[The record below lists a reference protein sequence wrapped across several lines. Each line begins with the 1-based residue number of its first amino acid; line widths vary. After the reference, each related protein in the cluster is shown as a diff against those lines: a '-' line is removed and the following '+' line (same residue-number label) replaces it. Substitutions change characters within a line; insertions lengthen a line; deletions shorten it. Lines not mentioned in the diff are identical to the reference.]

1 MHPCNTI
8 SEPLNL
14 STILYYYFH
23 VVQSNSL
30 ASPQI
35 SYASLST
42 TFLIYCFDDPNVFF
56 HKPLLVLILKKK
68 CATHMPKHSTSLFF
82 KDSTGI
88 LLTTLQSTSSL
99 ARYCFQAIHISLA
112 GPNPRP
118 PVSHGPGFARSHYAQ
133 RPEPLLLS
141 FMVHITH
148 EGIFPQISPIPRSI
162 KAVVSQKC
170 TPTYLF

>member
-68 CATHMPKHSTSLFF
+68 VCYTHAKTQHFIIFQRQYWNIAHNSAKHILTGSLLLPGYTYITGWAQPTATCKSWPWVRKIPLCT
-82 KDSTGI
+82 K
-88 LLTTLQSTSSL
+88 
-99 ARYCFQAIHISLA
+99 
-112 GPNPRP
+112 
-118 PVSHGPGFARSHYAQ
+118 
-133 RPEPLLLS
+133 RPEPLLS

>member
-42 TFLIYCFDDPNVFF
+42 TFLIHCFDDPNVFF

-133 RPEPLLLS
+133 RDLNLFRTS
-141 FMVHITH
+141 WCT
-148 EGIFPQISPIPRSI
+148 SPM
-162 KAVVSQKC
+162 KAFFHKSAPFLGALKQ
-170 TPTYLF
+170 